1 MTVDWTGKEHNFSA
15 SREDF
20 SIYRGNG
27 NTLEIAHSSSNEDV
41 TPER

>member
-1 MTVDWTGKEHNFSA
+1 MTVDWIGKEHYFSA

-27 NTLEIAHSSSNEDV
+27 DMLEIAHSSSNEDV